1 MATIKFERDSNG
13 NLVAVD
19 AETGKKIGTM
29 STMGD
34 EIKEETPKDKK

>member
-1 MATIKFERDSNG
+1 MAIKFERDKAG

-19 AETGKKIGTM
+19 AETGKKLGTV

-34 EIKEETPKDKK
+34 EVKKESPKDKT